1 MKLQEILILKGFTQ
15 AEIAR
20 EVGVS
25 ESKIS
30 RLLTG
35 KIKNPSIAI
44 LSKIAN
50 LAGCE
55 IGDVLREFCDENAD

>member
-1 MKLQEILILKGFTQ
+1 MNLQETLISKGFTQ

-44 LSKIAN
+44 LSKIASF
-50 LAGCE
+50 ADCE
-55 IGDVLREFCDENAD
+55 ISDVLREFCNRNVE

>member
-1 MKLQEILILKGFTQ
+1 MKLQEILMHKGFTQ

-35 KIKNPSIAI
+35 KIKNTSIEI
-44 LSKIAN
+44 LSKIAS
-50 LAGCE
+50 LEGFE
-55 IGDVLREFCDENAD
+55 IGDVLREFCDGNAD

>member
-1 MKLQEILILKGFTQ
+1 MNLQETLISKGFTQ

-44 LSKIAN
+44 LYKIAS

-55 IGDVLREFCDENAD
+55 IGDVLREFCNGNAE

>member
-1 MKLQEILILKGFTQ
+1 MKLQEILIRKGFTQ

-35 KIKNPSIAI
+35 KTKNPSIAI
-44 LSKIAN
+44 LSKIAS

-55 IGDVLREFCDENAD
+55 IGDILKEFCNRNAE

>member
-1 MKLQEILILKGFTQ
+1 VNLQKILMRKGFTQ

-20 EVGVS
+20 EIGVS

-44 LSKIAN
+44 LYKIAS

-55 IGDVLREFCDENAD
+55 IGDILKEFCNRNAE

>member
-1 MKLQEILILKGFTQ
+1 MKLQEILIRKGFTQ

-44 LSKIAN
+44 LSKIAR
-50 LAGCE
+50 LADCE
-55 IGDVLREFCDENAD
+55 IGDVLREFCDENAK

>member
-1 MKLQEILILKGFTQ
+1 MKLQEILMRKGFTQ

-44 LSKIAN
+44 LYKIAS

-55 IGDVLREFCDENAD
+55 IGDVLKEFCNRNAE

>member
-1 MKLQEILILKGFTQ
+1 MKLQEILMRKGFTQ

-44 LSKIAN
+44 LYKIAS

-55 IGDVLREFCDENAD
+55 IGDILSEFCDGNAE

>member
-1 MKLQEILILKGFTQ
+1 MNLQETLISKGFTQ
-15 AEIAR
+15 AEIAK

-44 LSKIAN
+44 LSKIASF
-50 LAGCE
+50 ADCE
-55 IGDVLREFCDENAD
+55 IGDVLREFCNGNAE

>member
-1 MKLQEILILKGFTQ
+1 VKLQEILIRKGFTQ

-35 KIKNPSIAI
+35 KTKNPSIAI
-44 LSKIAN
+44 LYKIAS

-55 IGDVLREFCDENAD
+55 IGDILKEFCNRNAE

>member
-1 MKLQEILILKGFTQ
+1 MKLQEILIRKGFTQ

-44 LSKIAN
+44 LYKIAS

-55 IGDVLREFCDENAD
+55 IGYILKEFCKEE

>member
-1 MKLQEILILKGFTQ
+1 VKLQEILMRKGFTQ
-15 AEIAR
+15 AEIAK

-44 LSKIAN
+44 LYKIAS

-55 IGDVLREFCDENAD
+55 IGDVLKEFCNRNAE